1 MLFCCVLLGET
12 QSRTPFENYNLSNP
26 TPRHAAQ
33 PKAPMATMNTLVDD
47 FSAML
52 GEADALL
59 KQAGSGTQE
68 QAVAL
73 QAEIEAKLLAAK
85 LQFQQLEGRAAE
97 SAKAIQ
103 VATNNYVHE
112 NPWQSIGIA
121 AAIGFLAGVLIARR

>member
-1 MLFCCVLLGET
+1 
-12 QSRTPFENYNLSNP
+12 
-26 TPRHAAQ
+26 
-33 PKAPMATMNTLVDD
+33 MATMNTLVDD

-121 AAIGFLAGVLIARR
+121 AAIGFLAGVLITRR

>member
-1 MLFCCVLLGET
+1 
-12 QSRTPFENYNLSNP
+12 
-26 TPRHAAQ
+26 
-33 PKAPMATMNTLVDD
+33 MATMNSLVDD

-112 NPWQSIGIA
+112 NPWQSMGIA